1 MRWQSVHTAR
11 SSCSPSGICCSIGP
25 PHEGQKLIFGPK
37 NCKIIEPNFLLLSD
51 KRVLLKGLSSENVSS
66 CRYSSKKILS
76 CKCQE
81 CIRLPNAKQHRWT
94 SKLQQ
99 IPFPTSDIEVKGEE
113 KCDDDDDDDEHHRPL
128 TLIFA
133 ADCTVGVKG
142 SDPALESEQTTRR
155 PLALPIRPRLKN
167 PSAPTT
173 TLECVT
179 GSKERKGLLTSAC
192 DELLVAIISTEQ
204 RERHNKEHPLAKP
217 PPISNYQYSCHFQD
231 LQLQQKQTHDEHS
244 VLLLLRSCS

>member
-1 MRWQSVHTAR
+1 MCILPGAHAHPLVPAAQLAHHMKGR
-11 SSCSPSGICCSIGP
+11 SSSSVLRTAKLLNQISFFCQTNAFCSRAYLQRMSARVDTVPKKFSLANVRSA
-25 PHEGQKLIFGPK
+25 FGFQMQS
-37 NCKIIEPNFLLLSD
+37 NTDEH
-51 KRVLLKGLSSENVSS
+51 LSSN
-66 CRYSSKKILS
+66 KFPF
-76 CKCQE
+76 
-81 CIRLPNAKQHRWT
+81 RLKT
-94 SKLQQ
+94 S
-99 IPFPTSDIEVKGEE
+99 TSRGEE
-113 KCDDDDDDDEHHRPL
+113 KCDDDDDDDEDHRPL

-173 TLECVT
+173 TLECLT

-231 LQLQQKQTHDEHS
+231 LQLQQKQSHDEHS